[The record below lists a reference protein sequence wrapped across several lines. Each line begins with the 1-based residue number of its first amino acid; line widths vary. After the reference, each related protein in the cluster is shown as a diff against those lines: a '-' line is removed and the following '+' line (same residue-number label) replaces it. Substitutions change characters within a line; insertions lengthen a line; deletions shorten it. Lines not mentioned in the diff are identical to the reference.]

1 MSAMMR
7 PRKMMSRMTMSRMR
21 RRTLQDADSVKGLL
35 LLVNNRLTSL
45 SSDCS
50 LTQVEMPL
58 TLKNALL
65 RSHYPEMMIIHYTI
79 QTKKSWTPM
88 NWKKPGEWEEDTTT
102 RGWLNITCNEQ
113 QAP

>member
-1 MSAMMR
+1 
-7 PRKMMSRMTMSRMR
+7 
-21 RRTLQDADSVKGLL
+21 
-35 LLVNNRLTSL
+35 
-45 SSDCS
+45 
-50 LTQVEMPL
+50 MPL